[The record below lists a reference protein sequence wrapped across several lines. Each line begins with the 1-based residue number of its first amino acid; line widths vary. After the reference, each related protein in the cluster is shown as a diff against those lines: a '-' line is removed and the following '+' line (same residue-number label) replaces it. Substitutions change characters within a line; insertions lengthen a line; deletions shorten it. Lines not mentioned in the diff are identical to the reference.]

1 MSQTLIDPPR
11 GVFMLP
17 VPSEMALPSWD
28 FVKTSDYF
36 ILQRAKVSN
45 NVLFRGVIGTIQN
58 VFDNNKQFPFR
69 IVFRSEVNGT
79 VLQVAASQTQKGIED
94 AWKWLEV
101 NAFDVVKSLDDPIE
115 KEDYVKTKIGSLV
128 ARQNRGTDEVSSDES
143 VRSASRT
150 FRQLFDV
157 QPTERLT
164 KVFIELKDIQEIKR
178 EKSKRGMISDSIRVV
193 TKDGQEHFF
202 SNLFHRDE
210 TYDLLVQLTSLLM
223 QRLLKNTVT
232 EPAPGTFYENNFDQ
246 LVEKEKPEPINTNG
260 KEDTAPRSPLIIP
273 LKQNLELQ
281 KRDTEFQ
288 YLFGLPSSEHL
299 LEESNAVFSMPDT
312 EETQSGKLGLSES
325 YLAFVSDDSHTCR
338 LVIPLY
344 TVRRVERLNS
354 RTHTFALSILNWHQ
368 MKLIFLMD
376 GIKSHCEQFCNVL
389 KDNLKNQLHYL
400 KTLKPFLATC
410 YSEVLLNDSKK
421 EFAYGGLG
429 MKFKFPGD
437 PKKLRDRSKTK
448 LWADYLKKRGRNITI
463 IRVPQFNKLVR
474 VGLPNKLRGEIWE
487 LCSGAMYMRYANNGL
502 YQKIQRDYA
511 GKTSLSTEE
520 IEKDLNRSLPEYP
533 AYQNPEGIDTLR
545 RVLTAYSWKD
555 PELGYCQAMN
565 IVASALLIYMS
576 EEQTFWTLSILCD
589 RMLPGYYSTSMYGAI
604 LDQIIFEH
612 YVQKTMPILHEHLK
626 KYDIQLSVACLPW
639 FLSLYI
645 NSMPLLFAYRVLDL
659 FFMEAVLRVNG
670 DELLETTDD
679 GAFINLLKKYF
690 AALDEPAYPQTK
702 NPKHLEMTNFDKVLI
717 VAFKDFFNVTDESVN
732 ELRKTQQLKVVHN
745 IESFTKRSQIRNLKD
760 TSKFTKEEVSVL
772 YDKYYNAQFY
782 GQQQS
787 VRNDTRMDL
796 NTFYRFLGSIADWA
810 KSEDDD
816 LNNKDVTSPRDR
828 QGRRL
833 VGREFI
839 NKLFTYFDHNSS
851 GGITLQDVIGGLGNI
866 VFGDLMSRME
876 LFFQLHDYNKDG
888 FLTKDEILQMS
899 ESFLYIFRT
908 RKEDDSHL
916 NAVSNFIKNAFQ
928 YADKIDEPSEEKTQ
942 SNNEKDNDSEETS
955 IKNVP
960 NIDKINKVSNSDEHI
975 RLSLPSFRMVVLA
988 DEFLENFF
996 DRGFVSTFKLSEPP
1010 EERQKGLGREIFDS
1024 LMNNGMGLAGKVGKR
1039 LIRGSTINPLSPTSL
1054 GSSSSQRR
1062 ALSSSSSS
1070 STSGT
1075 LSTSPSG
1082 KLGDANKNIKDTNSL
1097 TATEPV
1103 SSPASEISEE
1113 KGWFDGLQPNEGD
1126 DDDEDL
1132 DEEHSLLLQEVDK
1145 FLDEF
1150 SEP

>member
-1 MSQTLIDPPR
+1 MSQTFVDPPR

-17 VPSEMALPSWD
+17 VPSDMALPSWD

-36 ILQRAKVSN
+36 ILQRAKVSS

-69 IVFRSEVNGT
+69 IVFRSEVNGP
-79 VLQVAASQTQKGIED
+79 VLQIAASQNQKGIDD

-101 NAFDVVKSLDDPIE
+101 NVFDVVKSLDDPIE
-115 KEDYVKTKIGSLV
+115 KEDYIKTKIGSLV
-128 ARQNRGTDEVSSDES
+128 ARQNKGTDEVSSDEG

-150 FRQLFDV
+150 FRQRFDV
-157 QPTERLT
+157 QPTERLSILAPIT
-164 KVFIELKDIQEIKR
+164 KKLQLKDGCILDIQEIVK
-178 EKSKRGMISDSIRVV
+178 EKSKRGMIPDSIKVV

-232 EPAPGTFYENNFDQ
+232 EPAPGTSIFENDFDQ
-246 LVEKEKPEPINTNG
+246 LVEKEKENKKDKPEPINTNG

-288 YLFGLPSSEHL
+288 FLFGLPSSEHL
-299 LEESNAVFSMPDT
+299 LEESDAVFSMPDT
-312 EETQSGKLGLSES
+312 QEMQSGKLGLSES
-325 YLAFVSDDSHTCR
+325 YLAFVSDDIHSCR
-338 LVIPLY
+338 LVLPLY
-344 TVRRVERLNS
+344 TVRRVERLYS

-368 MKLIFLMD
+368 MKLIFQMD

-389 KDNLKNQLHYL
+389 KDNLKNQLHFL
-400 KTLKPFLATC
+400 KILKPFLATC
-410 YSEVLLNDSKK
+410 YSELLVNDSKK
-421 EFAYGGLG
+421 EFACGGLG
-429 MKFKFPGD
+429 MKFTFPGD

-448 LWADYLKKRGRNITI
+448 LWIEYLKKNGRNITL
-463 IRVPQFNKLVR
+463 IRLPKFNNLVR

-511 GKTSLSTEE
+511 KKVSLSTEE

-533 AYQNPEGIDTLR
+533 AYQSPEGIDTLR

-576 EEQTFWTLSILCD
+576 EEQTFWTLSVLCD

-612 YVQKTMPILHEHLK
+612 YVQKTMPILHEHLR

-645 NSMPLLFAYRVLDL
+645 NSMPLLFAYRVLDC
-659 FFMEAVLRVNG
+659 FFMEGPRSSLQIYFSVLTRLAVLKING
-670 DELLETTDD
+670 DQLLETTDD
-679 GAFINLLKKYF
+679 GAFINLLKSYF
-690 AALDEPAYPQTK
+690 AGLDEPAHPASK
-702 NPKHLEMTNFDKVLI
+702 NPKIREITKFNEVMI
-717 VAFKDFFNVTDESVN
+717 VAFKEFANVTDESVN
-732 ELRKTQQLKVVHN
+732 DLRKTQQLKVVHN

-760 TSKFTKEEVSVL
+760 TSKFTKEEISVL

-810 KSEDDD
+810 TSEDDD
-816 LNNKDVTSPRDR
+816 LNNKDITSPRDR

-839 NKLFTYFDHNSS
+839 NKLFTHFTRSSS
-851 GGITLQDVIGGLGNI
+851 GGITLQDVIIGLGNI
-866 VFGDLMSRME
+866 MFGDLMSRME

-908 RKEDDSHL
+908 RKDDGHL
-916 NAVSNFIKNAFQ
+916 NAVSNFIKNAFK
-928 YADKIDEPSEEKTQ
+928 YADKIDEPSPDEKTEGNNDHNDDT
-942 SNNEKDNDSEETS
+942 SKTSINNE
-955 IKNVP
+955 NVP
-960 NIDKINKVSNSDEHI
+960 NIEKISKVSNTDDQI
-975 RLSLPSFRMVVLA
+975 RMSLPSLRMVILA

-996 DRGFVSTFKLSEPP
+996 DTGFVSTFKLSEPP

-1024 LMNNGMGLAGKVGKR
+1024 LMNNGVGLAGKVGKR
-1039 LIRGSTINPLSPTSL
+1039 LRSSTMNPLSPATSN
-1054 GSSSSQRR
+1054 SSSSQRR
-1062 ALSSSSSS
+1062 HLSSSSSS
-1070 STSGT
+1070 SNSGT

-1082 KLGDANKNIKDTNSL
+1082 KFVDSNKIIKGSNNS
-1097 TATEPV
+1097 TTELV
-1103 SSPASEISEE
+1103 SSPSEISEE
-1113 KGWFDGLQPNEGD
+1113 KG
-1126 DDDEDL
+1126 
-1132 DEEHSLLLQEVDK
+1132 
-1145 FLDEF
+1145 
-1150 SEP
+1150 